1 MSYTI
6 SRTIDEMRKRR
17 YTTTTCEAPTM
28 EEVLAMDR
36 VMRLHDAEVEAG
48 KAMDACTSR
57 EAEQE

>member
-28 EEVLAMDR
+28 DEVLTMDR
-36 VMRLHDAEVEAG
+36 VMRLHDAEVAAG
-48 KAMDACTSR
+48 RAMDAIAGNGAD
-57 EAEQE
+57 E